1 MKMLE
6 EISQKARG
14 ISLREDQV
22 LFLFANKLKNI
33 ANIYDIYV
41 RTATQ
46 VNRTGNNSSENA
58 SANMISGASAIINKS
73 DMGEV
78 LLKLNDNDKTMLDS
92 LTKAFSS
99 QNPNNLKPNMIRG
112 VYKNR
117 RAQYKDVK
125 VWCYADLGTC
135 RYYPLF
141 VTTNDYELLD
151 VMEYDIDVEK
161 IR

>member
-1 MKMLE
+1 
-6 EISQKARG
+6 
-14 ISLREDQV
+14 
-22 LFLFANKLKNI
+22 
-33 ANIYDIYV
+33 
-41 RTATQ
+41 
-46 VNRTGNNSSENA
+46 
-58 SANMISGASAIINKS
+58 MISGASAIINKS

-92 LTKAFSS
+92 LTKAFSA
-99 QNPNNLKPNMIRG
+99 QNPNNLTPNMIRG

-125 VWCYADLGTC
+125 VWCHADLGTC

-161 IR
+161 IK